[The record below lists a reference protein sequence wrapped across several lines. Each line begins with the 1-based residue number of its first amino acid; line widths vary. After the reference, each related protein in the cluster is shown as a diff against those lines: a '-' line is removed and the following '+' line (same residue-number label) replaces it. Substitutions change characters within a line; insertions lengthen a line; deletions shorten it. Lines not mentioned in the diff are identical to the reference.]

1 MVCQFVDS
9 YGGPS
14 EGPPLINFKP
24 AGGRNEEQDAL
35 TCQN

>member
-1 MVCQFVDS
+1 MVD
-9 YGGPS
+9 PS

-24 AGGRNEEQDAL
+24 AGDRNEEQDAL